1 MLLSRTTTI
10 TNRTKPQTAWQTAV
24 KQSVIL
30 GKNKGARRKRLTR
43 FKKQYRISF
52 TLEQGIIFT
61 RTASFKP
68 SHIQRSY
75 LQKIML
81 TRFRFSELA
90 ILFVAVALIFVSEY
104 YYIFLKDHDR
114 AIFIGLWPPTMLLL
128 LVYLN
133 LKKQQ

>member
-1 MLLSRTTTI
+1 
-10 TNRTKPQTAWQTAV
+10 
-24 KQSVIL
+24 
-30 GKNKGARRKRLTR
+30 
-43 FKKQYRISF
+43 
-52 TLEQGIIFT
+52 
-61 RTASFKP
+61 
-68 SHIQRSY
+68 
-75 LQKIML
+75 ML

-90 ILFVAVALIFVSEY
+90 ILFVAIVLIFVSEY